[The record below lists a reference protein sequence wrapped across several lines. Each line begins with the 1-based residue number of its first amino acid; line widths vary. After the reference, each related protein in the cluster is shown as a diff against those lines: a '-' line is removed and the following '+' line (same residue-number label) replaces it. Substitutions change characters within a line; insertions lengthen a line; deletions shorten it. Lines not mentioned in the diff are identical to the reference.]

1 MEESEGKWGGV
12 LEGFSIFLGDG
23 FLIFVG
29 WRRGLLER
37 ERVRERKKKK
47 KGVFD
52 LGS

>member
-12 LEGFSIFLGDG
+12 FEGFSIILGDG

-37 ERVRERKKKK
+37 EREREKKEEE
-47 KGVFD
+47 GVFD